1 MDGNIHILLHCF
13 VMDEKVNSLE
23 LLADQVKKM
32 LSIRE
37 S

>member
-1 MDGNIHILLHCF
+1 MYTLLHYF

-23 LLADQVKKM
+23 LLVDQVKKM
-32 LSIRE
+32 LRIRE